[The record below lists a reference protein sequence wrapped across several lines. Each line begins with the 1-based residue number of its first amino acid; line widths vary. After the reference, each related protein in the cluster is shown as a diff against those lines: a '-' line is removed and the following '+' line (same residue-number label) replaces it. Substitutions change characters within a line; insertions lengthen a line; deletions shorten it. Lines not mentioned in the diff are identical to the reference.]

1 MTPPPDP
8 PFNPTH
14 RLVGALVLIV
24 IVIVVLPTILTGTGQ
39 RIDRSRSVPGQLPEP
54 SSDFISVIAPAT
66 SRSGADNNGGL
77 QGDKASTDQAES
89 DSTSRDLQSQGSQ
102 TTSSISEAAKERQES
117 WVVRVGVFS
126 NVGNAD
132 KLMQQL
138 GEHGM
143 EVHREQIE
151 LSGKD
156 AIRLYL
162 GPFLSQSE
170 AERERH
176 KAMMIT
182 SDQAFIVR
190 LP

>member
-1 MTPPPDP
+1 M
-8 PFNPTH
+8 
-14 RLVGALVLIV
+14 
-24 IVIVVLPTILTGTGQ
+24 
-39 RIDRSRSVPGQLPEP
+39 
-54 SSDFISVIAPAT
+54 
-66 SRSGADNNGGL
+66 
-77 QGDKASTDQAES
+77 
-89 DSTSRDLQSQGSQ
+89 
-102 TTSSISEAAKERQES
+102 
-117 WVVRVGVFS
+117 VRVGVFS

>member
-1 MTPPPDP
+1 
-8 PFNPTH
+8 
-14 RLVGALVLIV
+14 
-24 IVIVVLPTILTGTGQ
+24 
-39 RIDRSRSVPGQLPEP
+39 
-54 SSDFISVIAPAT
+54 
-66 SRSGADNNGGL
+66 
-77 QGDKASTDQAES
+77 
-89 DSTSRDLQSQGSQ
+89 
-102 TTSSISEAAKERQES
+102 
-117 WVVRVGVFS
+117 
-126 NVGNAD
+126 
-132 KLMQQL
+132 
-138 GEHGM
+138 M